1 MKALR
6 VEKRADAAGGDFSK
20 LLPLFSCPACAQTA
34 PVFHAKRESLHCR
47 HCQTEFPVYS
57 SGGMSLPWL
66 FPYPENA
73 FLDWNARF
81 NSFLQSN
88 LSEQF
93 RLSTALETGRN
104 GVLARKRLTGLYQ
117 AKEGHRAQVL
127 SLLEPLGFDSL
138 ENSEVACAL
147 YGALPKVQGLSS
159 YYSNIFRDWAW
170 ENGENEVAFESI
182 ERALKHADRDQ
193 IGKVL
198 TLGAGSCRLP
208 YDLHRLH
215 GPELSVAVDVNPLLL
230 LLASRVIQGESVP
243 MYEFPVAPLDHTS
256 FAVRKACSAP
266 APIGKSRGSFH
277 LLFADALNPPFR
289 NGAFDTV
296 LTPWLI
302 DVIPQDLRE
311 FIATLNR
318 VLKKGGIWVNT
329 GSLAF
334 FHKDPSWCYSEEEVL
349 ELIKAAGFEILSSE
363 RRKHRYL
370 QSPHSAHRRV
380 ENVLTFSA
388 RKTKTVGP
396 RHHYEHLPQW
406 ILDID
411 EPIPEHFEFSV
422 ASSNHLLS
430 AQVLA
435 AINGK
440 RTIDEIGKLL
450 SKQYGLERSE
460 AENAVRRIL
469 VELYEAG

>member
-1 MKALR
+1 LGS
-6 VEKRADAAGGDFSK
+6 VE
-20 LLPLFSCPACAQTA
+20 L
-34 PVFHAKRESLHCR
+34 
-47 HCQTEFPVYS
+47 
-57 SGGMSLPWL
+57 
-66 FPYPENA
+66 
-73 FLDWNARF
+73 
-81 NSFLQSN
+81 
-88 LSEQF
+88 
-93 RLSTALETGRN
+93 ALE
-104 GVLARKRLTGLYQ
+104 
-117 AKEGHRAQVL
+117 
-127 SLLEPLGFDSL
+127 
-138 ENSEVACAL
+138 
-147 YGALPKVQGLSS
+147 
-159 YYSNIFRDWAW
+159 
-170 ENGENEVAFESI
+170 
-182 ERALKHADRDQ
+182 HADRDQ
-193 IGKVL
+193 IGKIL

-208 YDLHRLH
+208 YDLHRRH
-215 GPELSVAVDVNPLLL
+215 NPELSVAVDINPLLL
-230 LLASRVIQGESVP
+230 LLASRVIHGETVP
-243 MYEFPVAPLDHTS
+243 MYEFPVAPIDHKS
-256 FAVRKACSAP
+256 FAVRRTCSAP
-266 APIGKSRGSFH
+266 LPIGKSRGSFH

-289 NGAFDTV
+289 NGVFDTV
-296 LTPWLI
+296 VTPWVI
-302 DVIPQDLRE
+302 DIIPQDLRE
-311 FIATLNR
+311 FIPTLNR

-363 RRKHRYL
+363 RRKLRYL

-388 RKTKTVGP
+388 RKTKTIGP

-406 ILDID
+406 ILDTD

-450 SKQYGLERSE
+450 SKQYGLESNE